1 MNIKID
7 IKVIMI
13 LKRYEYWASENGKP
27 IKKWTEW
34 FNYNEDDSLL
44 PVLQKNEKYQLLN
57 PKLKNEFRIV

>member
-1 MNIKID
+1 
-7 IKVIMI
+7 MI

-57 PKLKNEFRIV
+57 PKLKNEFRVV